1 MHAYCEVAVVTLS
14 NQPFWS
20 MCCRMS
26 SMAVWVS
33 YLSTKGM
40 LMSSTKYTRR
50 FDPGG
55 PYFVPAPAKDNALR
69 KVVRPFFRQEEMGT
83 PLPTM
88 IPYFS

>member
-1 MHAYCEVAVVTLS
+1 MPQEVLYVKCRVAAVTLS

-33 YLSTKGM
+33 YLSTNGI

-55 PYFVPAPAKDNALR
+55 PYFVPATAQRSALQRASFRPAKNKQIYR
-69 KVVRPFFRQEEMGT
+69 
-83 PLPTM
+83 
-88 IPYFS
+88 S